1 MSNKVEKMFNRN
13 GAFCDVL
20 CYASLFDTDVTPST
34 FGKEIYFDGED
45 TRFCMK
51 TMTYEYLS
59 EIFNNYEVVVNE
71 AENYYEPNSASSTK
85 ERVVTYEGGCTP
97 RGYIDA
103 SRLLIDHYNHA
114 VITIGL
120 KGVGIVY
127 NPTKIKDIRGYAK
140 NIYEK
145 LPTTSET
152 LYDDSTPY
160 VGLVTFSNGR
170 YELDDAE
177 IRTVH
182 LDIDKSY
189 NDDFKPIYDDIVK
202 FLDKDNRKSGVVL
215 LNGDPGT
222 GKTFFIRHLVNTV
235 KGNYVIVPAVLARH
249 LDSPEMITFL
259 ASNRDSIFI
268 LEDCEDIIKSRDNAI
283 FSGISSI
290 LNMSDGLMSDI
301 FNGKFICTFNCDI
314 GAIDNALLRKGRCA
328 AMYTFNKLNKTKA
341 KALLTELGKDVDVK
355 DDMSHAEIYN
365 YDDVN
370 VEGYKKQQKVGF

>member
-1 MSNKVEKMFNRN
+1 
-13 GAFCDVL
+13 
-20 CYASLFDTDVTPST
+20 
-34 FGKEIYFDGED
+34 
-45 TRFCMK
+45 MK

-59 EIFNNYEVVVNE
+59 GMFNTYEVVVNE

-103 SRLLIDHYNHA
+103 TRLLIDHYNHA

-120 KGVGIVY
+120 KGIGIVY
-127 NPTKIKDIRGYAK
+127 DPTKIKDIRGYAK

-355 DDMSHAEIYN
+355 EDMSHAEIYN